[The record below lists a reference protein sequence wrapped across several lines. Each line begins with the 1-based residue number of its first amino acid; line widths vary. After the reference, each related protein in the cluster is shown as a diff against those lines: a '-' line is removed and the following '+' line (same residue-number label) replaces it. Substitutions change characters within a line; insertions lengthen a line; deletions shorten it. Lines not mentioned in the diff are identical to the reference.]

1 VPLPVG
7 GTFTLVGNDLP
18 FILLHLNHQV
28 TNLKVEVFDV
38 ATGQS
43 LNLAE
48 DDDFVQRNSAPN
60 SFFPLAWDGTTF
72 RKPGHKV
79 KGVPNGTY
87 RLELSVLKALG
98 NPNNPDHFER
108 WTSPNITIARP

>member
-1 VPLPVG
+1 
-7 GTFTLVGNDLP
+7 
-18 FILLHLNHQV
+18 
-28 TNLKVEVFDV
+28 VFDV

-48 DDDFVQRNSAPN
+48 DDDFVGRNSMAT
-60 SFFPLAWDGTTF
+60 SFFAIVWDGTTF
-72 RKPGHKV
+72 RKSGRKV
-79 KGVPNGTY
+79 KAVPNGTY

-98 NPNNPDHFER
+98 DPNNPDHFER